1 MWIRRSLRFAI
12 PYSTRSWSRPLKN
25 LKSRHKLHS
34 ALREYSV
41 TTQPGAV
48 DSLSVMSS
56 DRHQDLRDIFNTA
69 ISSVLPAKMIT
80 RALTVKDNTLH
91 VGGREYE
98 LDNNVYVVGFGK
110 AVAGMA
116 RAVEDQLHHHIIDGI
131 ISVPH
136 RLGTT
141 LRELG
146 KGDLWLK
153 ENTKLKVMEGA
164 KGNLPDTDSERAAHA
179 IKKLVTSLTER
190 HILIVLISGGGS
202 ALLPLPCPPITLEEE
217 AALTKTLSQNGAT
230 INDMNTIRKHIE
242 ELKGGGLAK
251 AAFPA
256 QVISLI
262 LSDVVDDKMDI
273 IASAPTVFDISSPQM
288 CIDIFKELKIQKQVP
303 ASVNEF
309 LFKKSV
315 EFAKMPSLKKP
326 EAGYST
332 PWSKFQHVKNVIVGN
347 NSMATKAARDRA
359 EELGLLSIV
368 VSASLEGEAR
378 NVGELFVDI
387 AKYIAFMYNY
397 KPSRDGGSVTLV
409 QLELKLAQFGFEKKV
424 LNDLNSLTRKA
435 RNCRKGVCVVSGG
448 ETVVKVKGQGKGGR
462 NQEMALAFGI
472 GLENARVEKEKLNRF
487 SIEFLSGGT
496 DGQDGPTDAAGAI
509 ADDNLIQKCTLEGVE
524 AETFLENNDS
534 YTLFSD
540 LDDGA
545 YIVKTGLTGTNVMDI
560 QALIVRPRNLDD
572 L

>member
-1 MWIRRSLRFAI
+1 M
-12 PYSTRSWSRPLKN
+12 
-25 LKSRHKLHS
+25 
-34 ALREYSV
+34 
-41 TTQPGAV
+41 
-48 DSLSVMSS
+48 
-56 DRHQDLRDIFNTA
+56 
-69 ISSVLPAKMIT
+69 
-80 RALTVKDNTLH
+80 
-91 VGGREYE
+91 
-98 LDNNVYVVGFGK
+98 
-110 AVAGMA
+110 
-116 RAVEDQLHHHIIDGI
+116 
-131 ISVPH
+131 
-136 RLGTT
+136 
-141 LRELG
+141 
-146 KGDLWLK
+146 
-153 ENTKLKVMEGA
+153 
-164 KGNLPDTDSERAAHA
+164 
-179 IKKLVTSLTER
+179 
-190 HILIVLISGGGS
+190 
-202 ALLPLPCPPITLEEE
+202 
-217 AALTKTLSQNGAT
+217 
-230 INDMNTIRKHIE
+230 
-242 ELKGGGLAK
+242 
-251 AAFPA
+251 
-256 QVISLI
+256 ISLI

-462 NQEMALAFGI
+462 NQEMADRDFW
-472 GLENARVEKEKLNRF
+472 ERKR
-487 SIEFLSGGT
+487 
-496 DGQDGPTDAAGAI
+496 
-509 ADDNLIQKCTLEGVE
+509 
-524 AETFLENNDS
+524 
-534 YTLFSD
+534 
-540 LDDGA
+540 
-545 YIVKTGLTGTNVMDI
+545 
-560 QALIVRPRNLDD
+560 DD
-572 L
+572 LSKNAFLAMRMLYFTNAVVNPFIYGFFDHAFRRKLVDMACKTE

>member
-1 MWIRRSLRFAI
+1 MWIRHSLRFAI

-25 LKSRHKLHS
+25 LKSRHKLDS
-34 ALREYSV
+34 ALREYSI
-41 TTQPGAV
+41 TTQHGAV
-48 DSLSVMSS
+48 DPLSVMSS
-56 DRHQDLRDIFNTA
+56 DRHRELRDIFNTA
-69 ISSVLPAKMIT
+69 ISSVLPSKMIT
-80 RALTVKDNTLH
+80 RALTVKDNCLH

-116 RAVEDQLHHHIIDGI
+116 RSVEDQLHHHIIDGI

-136 RLGTT
+136 RLGRT

-146 KGDLWLK
+146 KDDLWLK
-153 ENTKLKVMEGA
+153 ENTKLKVIEGA
-164 KGNLPDTDSERAAHA
+164 KGNLPDADSERAAHA
-179 IKKLVTSLTER
+179 IKNLVTKLTDR

-230 INDMNTIRKHIE
+230 INDLNTIRKHIE

-347 NSMATKAARDRA
+347 NSMATQAARDRA
-359 EELGLLSIV
+359 EELGLLSLV
-368 VSASLEGEAR
+368 LSASLEGEAR

-387 AKYIAFMYNY
+387 AKYIAFVYTY
-397 KPSRDGGSVTLV
+397 KPSRDGGSLSLV

-435 RNCRKGVCVVSGG
+435 CNCRKGVCVISGG

-472 GLENARVEKEKLNRF
+472 GLEHARTEGEKLNRF

-509 ADDNLIQKCTLEGVE
+509 ADDHLIQKCTLEGVE

-540 LDDGA
+540 LDEGA

-560 QALIVRPRNLDD
+560 LALIVRPRDLDIP
-572 L
+572 